1 MSAPAS
7 NRLTLATKITL
18 VRVFLIPVFVMC
30 LAYKKPGIA
39 LIVFIIAGVADG
51 VDGYIA
57 RRRGE
62 MTELG
67 AMLDPIADKLLMF
80 TAYMMMGISEQIPI
94 WLAVSVVSRD
104 LLLSI
109 GCLMLFMTVGF
120 QTPSPSMLG
129 KTTTTAQM
137 ITAGAALLAAALRA
151 ETNVVLLSTYLI
163 TCALTLASGIHYLF
177 FVGTRMIYEK
187 PDDEKTEKSTSA
199 ARN

>member
-1 MSAPAS
+1 MSATAS

-30 LAYKKPGIA
+30 LAYRKPGIA
-39 LIVFIIAGVADG
+39 LAVFIIAGVADG

-57 RRRGE
+57 RSRGE

-80 TAYMMMGISEQIPI
+80 TAYIMMGISEDIPI
-94 WLAVSVVSRD
+94 WLAIFVVSRD
-104 LLLSI
+104 LLICI
-109 GCLMLFMTVGF
+109 GCMVLFMTVGL

-137 ITAGAALLAAALRA
+137 ITAGAALLAAALGA
-151 ETNVVLLSTYLI
+151 ETNFVLLSTFLI

-177 FVGTRMIYEK
+177 FVGARMLYQK
-187 PDDEKTEKSTSA
+187 PDDAGTEKTTSA

>member
-1 MSAPAS
+1 MSAPSS

-39 LIVFIIAGVADG
+39 LAVFIIAGVADG

-80 TAYMMMGISEQIPI
+80 TAYIMLGVSEQIPI
-94 WLAVSVVSRD
+94 WLAVVVVSRD
-104 LLLSI
+104 LLLCI
-109 GCLMLFMTVGF
+109 GCMALFMTVGF
-120 QTPSPSMLG
+120 QTPSPSFLG

-137 ITAGAALLAAALRA
+137 VTAGAALLAAALGADR
-151 ETNVVLLSTYLI
+151 NIVLLSTFLI
-163 TCALTLASGIHYLF
+163 TCVLTLASGVHYLF
-177 FVGTRMIYEK
+177 FVGTRMIYQK
-187 PDDEKTEKSTSA
+187 PEGGQVEKSTSA
-199 ARN
+199 ARD

>member
-7 NRLTLATKITL
+7 NKLTLATKITL

-39 LIVFIIAGVADG
+39 LAVFIIAGVADG

-80 TAYMMMGISEQIPI
+80 TAYIMLGVSEQIPI
-94 WLAVSVVSRD
+94 WLAVVVVSRD
-104 LLLSI
+104 LLLCI
-109 GCLMLFMTVGF
+109 GCMALFMTVGF
-120 QTPSPSMLG
+120 QTPSPSFLG
-129 KTTTTAQM
+129 KATTTAQM
-137 ITAGAALLAAALRA
+137 VTAGAALLAAALGA
-151 ETNVVLLSTYLI
+151 ETNIVLLSTFLI
-163 TCALTLASGIHYLF
+163 TCALTLASGVHYLF
-177 FVGTRMIYEK
+177 FVGTRMIYQK
-187 PDDEKTEKSTSA
+187 PEGGQTEKSTST
-199 ARN
+199 ARD

>member
-1 MSAPAS
+1 MSASAS

-30 LAYKKPGIA
+30 LAYKRPGIA
-39 LIVFIIAGVADG
+39 LVVFIIAGVADG

-80 TAYMMMGISEQIPI
+80 TAYLMMGISGQIPI
-94 WLAVSVVSRD
+94 WLAVSVLSRD
-104 LLLSI
+104 LLISI

-137 ITAGAALLAAALRA
+137 ITAGAALLAAALAA
-151 ETNVVLLSTYLI
+151 EQNIVLLSTYLI
-163 TCALTLASGIHYLF
+163 TCALTLTSGVHYLF
-177 FVGTRMIYEK
+177 FVGARMIYEK
-187 PDDEKTEKSTSA
+187 PNDDQPEKSTPA

>member
-39 LIVFIIAGVADG
+39 LAVFIIAGVADG

-80 TAYMMMGISEQIPI
+80 TAYIMLGVSGQIPI
-94 WLAVSVVSRD
+94 WLAVVVVSRD
-104 LLLSI
+104 LLLCI
-109 GCLMLFMTVGF
+109 GCMALFMTVGF
-120 QTPSPSMLG
+120 QTPSPSFL
-129 KTTTTAQM
+129 
-137 ITAGAALLAAALRA
+137 
-151 ETNVVLLSTYLI
+151 
-163 TCALTLASGIHYLF
+163 
-177 FVGTRMIYEK
+177 EK
-187 PDDEKTEKSTSA
+187 PRRPPRWSPRGPLFWRRRWERTGTSCCCL
-199 ARN
+199 RF

>member
-1 MSAPAS
+1 MSATVS

-18 VRVFLIPVFVMC
+18 LRVFLIPVFVMC
-30 LAYKKPGIA
+30 LAYKKPGTA
-39 LIVFIIAGVADG
+39 LGVFIIAGVADG

-80 TAYMMMGISEQIPI
+80 TAYMMMGISGQIPI

-104 LLLSI
+104 LLISI

-129 KTTTTAQM
+129 KTSTTAQM
-137 ITAGAALLAAALRA
+137 VTAGAALLAAALRA
-151 ETNVVLLSTYLI
+151 ETNIVLLSTYLI

-187 PDDEKTEKSTSA
+187 PDDDQTEKSIPP

>member
-7 NRLTLATKITL
+7 NKLTLATKITL

-67 AMLDPIADKLLMF
+67 AMIDPIADKLLMF
-80 TAYMMMGISEQIPI
+80 TAYMMMGLSGQIPI
-94 WLAVSVVSRD
+94 WLAVSVLSRD

-109 GCLMLFMTVGF
+109 GCLVLFMTVGF
-120 QTPSPSMLG
+120 QAPSPSMLG

-137 ITAGAALLAAALRA
+137 LTAGAALLAATLRA
-151 ETNVVLLSTYLI
+151 EVNIVLLSMYLVA
-163 TCALTLASGIHYLF
+163 CALTIASGVHYLF

-187 PDDEKTEKSTSA
+187 PGDDQARKSTSA

>member
-18 VRVFLIPVFVMC
+18 VRVILIPVFVMC
-30 LAYKKPGIA
+30 LAYRKPGIA
-39 LIVFIIAGVADG
+39 LAVFIIAGVADG

-80 TAYMMMGISEQIPI
+80 TAYMMMGLSGQIPI

-120 QTPSPSMLG
+120 QAPSPSMLG

-137 ITAGAALLAAALRA
+137 VTAGAALLAAALAA
-151 ETNVVLLSTYLI
+151 EQNVVLLSMYLI
-163 TCALTLASGIHYLF
+163 TCGLTLASGVHYLF

-187 PDDEKTEKSTSA
+187 PDEEQAEKSTPA